1 MSGFE
6 DFATGFAGGFAPSFT
21 KAFETSQLNAR
32 DKFKFKLEQ
41 AKTEYENGLEKS
53 KNRKTA
59 GQLAEEFQQPKETAE
74 VIAQWLDSGRTID
87 KIREDLARPNVFK
100 LNPAWQDWDTKR
112 KAKPAEGAPAAATAE
127 VSVGAPT
134 AEGVEPVKPVDA
146 QMSQI
151 TAEAPVAKTPERETM
166 DAEGMTETQADFDR
180 INARTAEEAKPA
192 EEQPKFRG
200 ALGNVDPKERDRIFN
215 IMGITESEYLDVIGY
230 GKGSDEPTKYIYTPS
245 AKNSF
250 PSNWNEAVIAE
261 VMASDEYRS
270 LPDEKARTQYLI
282 KVKNSM
288 DSGKAPTNAETQ
300 SFQNLIVSDE
310 YVNADP
316 TTQEQ
321 MLMDH
326 KDKWAKLGKTSSGN
340 ETAEQLSLN
349 LLTSSAS
356 YINAAPDVQQEMLL
370 SHKQKFSG
378 TGSSSD
384 TLTQGSFAAQL
395 AQSRLDLLS
404 PDQATREKARAWLEV
419 EKPVL
424 QAALTEAASATNKN
438 EPAIFNIRYQGSD
451 GRINVVEATKGEDG
465 SWIRLDGQAPIT
477 KDQVKSVMSPE
488 SMDVQTKTL
497 QAASTVYTG
506 VTDKQSAVSVAAA
519 GAYELDRI
527 AARTQGVLTI
537 AGPTASFFTG
547 AKNNVNA
554 IMALIQEEGQKG
566 TDMETVLQLM
576 QNRIGDLQASSD
588 LTNETAGAYQEFSAA
603 VIRYVFAA
611 GKALG
616 QSGNGFS
623 NSDYENVFKSIQ
635 NSTSYETFSNNLRNF
650 TKSQIQS
657 LNQEVNTASS
667 NPLVVS
673 AMEKGNREYL
683 EGLLVDSR
691 TLFERDG
698 LTKQYQW
705 SQGRAKAILKVFRPE
720 DITDEIVSQMPALGN
735 FRESGAIIFTDG
747 SGEAL

>member
-6 DFATGFAGGFAPSFT
+6 DFATGFASGFAPSFS
-21 KAFETSQLNAR
+21 KSFETAQLNSR

-41 AKTEYENGLEKS
+41 AKTEYENGLEKA

-59 GQLAEEFQQPKETAE
+59 VQLAEEFQQPKETSE

-100 LNPAWQDWDTKR
+100 MNPAWQDWNNKR
-112 KAKPAEGAPAAATAE
+112 KAKSAEGAPVAATAE
-127 VSVGAPT
+127 VAVGTPAV
-134 AEGVEPVKPVDA
+134 EGVKPVDA
-146 QMSQI
+146 QMQEI
-151 TAEAPVAKTPERETM
+151 TQAPVAKSPEMETK

-180 INARTAEEAKPA
+180 INARTAQQQAAPVEEA
-192 EEQPKFRG
+192 PKMRG
-200 ALGNVDPKERDRIFN
+200 ALGNVDKKERDRIFN
-215 IMGITESEYLDVIGY
+215 IMGITETQYMEVLGY
-230 GKGSDEPTKYIYTPS
+230 GEQTDEPTKYIYTPS

-261 VMASDEYRS
+261 VMASDEFRA
-270 LPDEKARTQYLI
+270 LPDEKARTAYLI
-282 KVKNSM
+282 KIKNSM
-288 DSGKAPTNAETQ
+288 DSGKSPTNAETM

-310 YVNADP
+310 YTNADP
-316 TTQEQ
+316 AAQEQ

-326 KDKWAKLGKTSSGN
+326 KDKWAKLGKTGSGN

-349 LLTSSAS
+349 LLTGSDQ
-356 YINAAPDVQQEMLL
+356 YKNAAPDVQQQMLL

-378 TGSSSD
+378 SGSSSD
-384 TLTQGSFAAQL
+384 TLTQGGFAAQL
-395 AQSRLDLLS
+395 AQARLDLLS
-404 PDQATREKARAWLEV
+404 PDQATREKAKAWLEV

-424 QAALTEAASATNKN
+424 QSALTEAASATNKN
-438 EPAIFNIRYQGSD
+438 EPAIFNIRYQSSD
-451 GRINVVEATKGEDG
+451 GQINVVEATKGEDG
-465 SWIRLDGQAPIT
+465 SWNRLDGQAPIT
-477 KDQVKSVMSPE
+477 KDQVKSVMSPD
-488 SMDVQTKTL
+488 SMDVQTKSL
-497 QAASTVYTG
+497 QAASTVYTNL
-506 VTDKQSAVSVAAA
+506 TDQQSAVTVAAA

-527 AARTQGVLTI
+527 AARTQGVLTL

-554 IMALIQEEGQKG
+554 LMALIQEEGQKG

-576 QNRIGDLQASSD
+576 KNRIGELQSSSD

-616 QSGNGFS
+616 QAGNGFS
-623 NSDYENVFKSIQ
+623 NSDYDNVFKSIQ
-635 NSTSYETFSNNLRNF
+635 NSTSYESFSNNLRNF
-650 TKSQIQS
+650 TKSQIQG

-683 EGLLVDSR
+683 SGLLVDSR

-698 LTKQYQW
+698 LTKQFQW
-705 SQGRAKAILKVFRPE
+705 SQGRAKPILKVFRPE
-720 DITDEIVSQMPALGN
+720 DITDELVSQIPALGN
-735 FRESGAIIFTDG
+735 FRESGAIIFNDG